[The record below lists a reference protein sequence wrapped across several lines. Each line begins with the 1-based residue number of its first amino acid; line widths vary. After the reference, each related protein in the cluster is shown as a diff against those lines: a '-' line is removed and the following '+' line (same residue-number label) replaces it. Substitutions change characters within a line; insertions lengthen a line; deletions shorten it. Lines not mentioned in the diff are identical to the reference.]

1 MVITMMGMMMP
12 MIIGKMPWINVAQKG
27 DTVVA
32 TEKMEELDKATDTM
46 NLMHEI
52 DIYVLLQ
59 KIKYADERDAVI
71 DEALKVSR
79 FKLENVWKL
88 VQNKLNFYY
97 IF

>member
-1 MVITMMGMMMP
+1 M
-12 MIIGKMPWINVAQKG
+12 
-27 DTVVA
+27 VVA

-88 VQNKLNFYY
+88 DAKLLNELNKLRDADKEVIRLQIQLEQLNSK
-97 IF
+97 

>member
-1 MVITMMGMMMP
+1 M
-12 MIIGKMPWINVAQKG
+12 

-79 FKLENVWKL
+79 YKLEYGWKIDAKL
-88 VQNKLNFYY
+88 LNELNK
-97 IF
+97 